1 MRFSKALMSSVCF
14 SVMPMSSSPSSN
26 RVRSEA
32 GMSNLMSG
40 PPGPLMV
47 WVSRSTVN
55 GAAPL
60 AAITRCSNASA
71 SAGASTTGNNP
82 FCRQFSR

>member
-1 MRFSKALMSSVCF
+1 MRFSKALISSVCL
-14 SVMPMSSSPSSN
+14 SVSPMSSSPSSS

-32 GMSNLMSG
+32 AISNLMSG

-55 GAAPL
+55 GAAPF
-60 AAITRCSNASA
+60 AAITRFSNAAA
-71 SAGASTTGNNP
+71 SAGASVTGSRP